1 MSVLPP
7 TERQEEVH
15 RPALVMIT
23 THQTSSGVQVFGDKE
38 ITERNLC
45 SADANNRACKGSTIV
60 EPTDSRSGGVETGFI
75 NSLAV
80 AEIVCV
86 GGGCHSYWWERK
98 DKRVR
103 GEGEELRTRC

>member
-1 MSVLPP
+1 MCVLPP

-15 RPALVMIT
+15 RPALVHLPNFEAVYRFSVTKRSQNAIF
-23 THQTSSGVQVFGDKE
+23 V
-38 ITERNLC
+38 R
-45 SADANNRACKGSTIV
+45 ADANNRACKGSTIV
-60 EPTDSRSGGVETGFI
+60 EPTDSRSGGVETAFI

-98 DKRVR
+98 NKRVR